1 MLEVALLALAVPAA
15 AVTLGLALRQA
26 TQAADR
32 RGIALQTVI
41 IMVVLVVIGGAV
53 AAVLVSR
60 AGQETDRLEN
70 VDSSI
75 DVDKYASKSLC
86 EQRGHVWSSGA
97 CTAGAFGTYDTQG
110 PCVEAGHKWTGTAC
124 ASS

>member
-1 MLEVALLALAVPAA
+1 MLEVALLAVAVPAA

-60 AGQETDRLEN
+60 TGTETERLEDA
-70 VDSSI
+70 DSQL
-75 DVDKYASKSLC
+75 DANQYPNEALCLQAST
-86 EQRGHVWSSGA
+86 
-97 CTAGAFGTYDTQG
+97 TARTLEWHDNDT
-110 PCVEAGHKWTGTAC
+110 PADESDDECRVK
-124 ASS
+124 

>member
-1 MLEVALLALAVPAA
+1 MLEVAMLALAVPAA
-15 AVTLGLALRQA
+15 AVTLSLALRQA

-70 VDSSI
+70 VDSSVKI
-75 DVDKYASKSLC
+75 ANYGSETLC
-86 EQRGHVWSSGA
+86 DQ
-97 CTAGAFGTYDTQG
+97 
-110 PCVEAGHKWTGTAC
+110 AGHKWTSGACVAQDSASDYDKAGPCREAGHDWNGTTC
-124 ASS
+124 S